1 MNVYSYSKTAFL
13 AFTLSVYPIVDVF
26 SQASEMASFSANCEN
41 YVYISGESTISPFS
55 FRYNTAD
62 ISGKKNLV
70 LRDTGTFEISIPIRD
85 FEPSNPMMYGDFLAL
100 MKESEYPRIVVSFSR
115 RQLQKLGQEQNSS
128 CPEIRITIAGI
139 TREYQIECAMVKCL
153 DQLYL
158 SGEKRIRL
166 SDFRLRPPEK
176 LLGLVKVHNEIDVNF
191 GFIITFAGSNTISA
205 KL

>member
-1 MNVYSYSKTAFL
+1 MNGFSYSKTAFL
-13 AFTLSVYPIVDVF
+13 ALTLSIYSVMGVF
-26 SQASEMASFSANCEN
+26 SQAREMASFTANCEN

-62 ISGKKNLV
+62 ISGKKNLE
-70 LRDTGTFEISIPIRD
+70 LRDSGILEISIPIRD
-85 FEPSNPMMYGDFLAL
+85 FEPSNPMMYGDFLTL

-115 RQLQKLGQEQNSS
+115 RQLQKLGQEHNSS

-139 TREYQIECAMVKCL
+139 TRVYQIECSMVKCS

-176 LLGLVKVHNEIDVNF
+176 LLGLVKVHNEINVNF
-191 GFIITFAGSNTISA
+191 GFIITFANSNTISA